1 MTTDLWMLLASTGL
15 TWALIMLVAVV
26 KLMRNGL
33 SWGFGNH
40 ETIPELSGW
49 LARAKRASD
58 NMSENLPLFAVAV
71 IIVHLAG
78 KADATS
84 ALGAQIFLGGR
95 IAHAAV
101 YIAGIPV
108 VRTLAWTVAI
118 AGLAMVVSVL
128 F

>member
-1 MTTDLWMLLASTGL
+1 
-15 TWALIMLVAVV
+15 
-26 KLMRNGL
+26 
-33 SWGFGNH
+33 
-40 ETIPELSGW
+40 
-49 LARAKRASD
+49 
-58 NMSENLPLFAVAV
+58 LFAVAV